1 MRPIYKRAL
10 ALLLCAATM
19 LTLAAPAYA
28 GQFWDINDAQ
38 TSLAA
43 DVLSALGVVGGTGG
57 GGFSPDGH
65 LTRAQLCK
73 MAVEVMGQGEKA
85 KAQAYRTIFKD
96 MKGGHWASGYVNL
109 AATTEIPAGSG
120 ARLMLGLGDGNF
132 GPDREVTYQEAVTL
146 VLRLLGY
153 SEEANKVW
161 PLSALE
167 TASQLGLDRD
177 LAVESPSAPIT
188 RGQTAQ
194 LFYRLLTTP
203 VKGEGR
209 PFASSLGTLED
220 DAILLATDATING
233 QSGWVVTAQGGA
245 TSTYRRAAPLDTSLL
260 GLRGS
265 ALLDEEGRFVT
276 LLPDESSYI
285 TAAVSRKQGYYLHLA
300 GHGRYTLSGDTPVYT
315 GSAADAVVTT
325 YQDYM
330 ADLRTGDMVTVYL
343 DEGGKVAGLFRSEAS
358 AETRFVVVRS
368 TTATSGMF
376 RSLMG
381 EEKNY
386 TIRKNGAEI
395 PMSGIRQYDV
405 VTYDPVS
412 KVLEVCD
419 AKLACVYENAVPTP
433 GSPNEVIAAGG
444 NHFSVLADAID
455 DFTGRK
461 LGEHIT
467 LLFTANGM
475 VAGLMPGVTDISTSN
490 ALGIINK
497 DGNFELLNCRLTLTQ
512 NVPTENYNRGSI
524 WNICSTHRGEL
535 TLQSNGVYSGGLVFN
550 PKDMTLGG
558 RKVSAAVQVFE
569 RGADGNLVARDV
581 SDMTASFHAAYYHRN
596 SAGEVDMIIVD
607 RGRDGGKIYGRV
619 DAINTY
625 EVSPP
630 TSGENTYKRTITQRM
645 MLNGEGSP
653 YTFAD
658 GLRIASG
665 YCELTVFGNYITAVN
680 YLKKI
685 ENVPSSAFY
694 TKDGKTY
701 VRIEDGTIYEVA
713 AEASDDMDKNQGLQ
727 CFNIAA
733 SYTTPGDNPPS
744 WLDLPWDRE
753 GEWTG
758 NWIWGSWEWKPNA
771 PVIKKFNSLGE
782 CRNFSDTLV
791 IYIDNV
797 EQKVRVVEA
806 L

>member
-10 ALLLCAATM
+10 ALVLALATV
-19 LTLAAPAYA
+19 LTLAAPGYA

-177 LAVESPSAPIT
+177 FEVEAPSAPIT

-194 LFYRLLTTP
+194 LFYRLLSTP
-203 VKGEGR
+203 SKGEDQ
-209 PFASSLGTLED
+209 PFAHKLGRLED
-220 DAILLATDATING
+220 DSILLATDATVNG
-233 QSGWVVTAQGGA
+233 QSGWVVTARDGA
-245 TSTYRRAAPLDTSLL
+245 TFSYRRAAPLDTSLL

-300 GHGRYTLSGDTPVYT
+300 GHGRYTLSGSTPVYT

-330 ADLRTGDMVTVYL
+330 ADLLTGDMVTVYL

-368 TTATSGMF
+368 TTASAGMF

-395 PMSGIRQYDV
+395 SMSGIRQYDV

-419 AKLACVYENAVPTP
+419 AKLACVYENAVPSP

-461 LGEHIT
+461 LGQHIT

-475 VAGLMPGVTDISTSN
+475 VAGLLPGVTDASSSN
-490 ALGIINK
+490 ALGIVNK

-512 NVPTENYNRGSI
+512 NIPTQSYNRGSI

-535 TLQSNGVYSGGLVFN
+535 SLQSTGVYSGGFVFN
-550 PKDMTLGG
+550 PKNMTLGG
-558 RKVSAAVQVFE
+558 VKVSEGARVFE
-569 RGADGNLVARDV
+569 YGPDGNLIARELSELTV
-581 SDMTASFHAAYYHRN
+581 SATAAYYHRN
-596 SAGEVDMIIVD
+596 SAGEVDMIILSS
-607 RGRDGGKIYGRV
+607 GLGNSTLYGRIDV
-619 DAINTY
+619 LNGQKVTEIGSNVWRRTRVQ
-625 EVSPP
+625 EVQ
-630 TSGENTYKRTITQRM
+630 I
-645 MLNGEGSP
+645 NGEGGEYEVLPGQS
-653 YTFAD
+653 F
-658 GLRIASG
+658 ASG
-665 YCELTVFGNYITAVN
+665 YCSIAMFGNMVASVS

-685 ENVPSSAFY
+685 ENVSSSAFY
-694 TKDGKTY
+694 TKDGGTY
-701 VRIEDGTIYEVA
+701 VRTGDGTIYEVD
-713 AEASDDMDKNQGLQ
+713 EDVK

-733 SYTTPGDNPPS
+733 SYTPPNS
-744 WLDLPWDRE
+744 FYPTWMDLPWQND
-753 GEWTG
+753 EWTG
-758 NWIWGSWEWKPNA
+758 TWRWDSYEWFPNA
-771 PVIKKFNSLGE
+771 PVIEKFRTLNQ
-782 CRNFSDTLV
+782 CRNFSDTLT